1 MAFVLPR
8 QPLADPLRPSRFG
21 LRLAPGTRVLKR
33 EDWLV
38 WCAADAALQAARE
51 EAAQVTAAARQAFEA
66 ERVRG
71 QAEGRQEAQLE
82 QAERMIEQVARA
94 VDYFA
99 KVEQRTV
106 DLVMQSVQRVI
117 GDFGDRAR
125 VVAVVKG
132 ALAVVRNQKQVT
144 LRVAPAQV
152 PAVHEAQN
160 ELLAA
165 YPGVGYLDVVPD
177 ARLAA
182 DACILETEIGIVEAS
197 IEGQLQA
204 LRQAFD
210 AVFGGRA

>member
-8 QPLADPLRPSRFG
+8 QPLADPLRPARFG
-21 LRLAPGTRVLKR
+21 LRLAPGTTVLPR

-38 WCAADAALQAARE
+38 WRAAESAVQAARD
-51 EAAQVTAAARQAFEA
+51 EAAQITAAAREAFEA
-66 ERVRG
+66 ERLRG
-71 QAEGRQEAQLE
+71 HAEGRQEAQLE
-82 QAERMIEQVARA
+82 QAERMIEQVTRA
-94 VDYFA
+94 VDYFGR
-99 KVEQRTV
+99 VEQRMV
-106 DLVMQSVQRVI
+106 ELVMQAVQRVI
-117 GDFGDRAR
+117 GDFGDRDR

-165 YPGVGYLDVVPD
+165 FPGVGYLDVVPD

-197 IEGQLQA
+197 IDGQLQA
-204 LRQAFD
+204 LRQAFTT
-210 AVFGGRA
+210 VLGSRT